1 MERIYDVVILGGGPA
16 GYTAALYAARG
27 GLDVLVIEKM
37 ANGGQMAQTDIIDN
51 YPGFDEGIAGH
62 ILGTKMAAGAQRFGA
77 EVLYDEVLGVELEG
91 KIKEIETYS
100 DKILAKSVIIAMGA
114 EPRELGVE
122 NEQRY
127 VGRGIHYCAH
137 CDGRFYKDKTVIV
150 VGGGNSAIGDALYLS
165 KLAKK
170 VYIVHRRNELRADKV
185 YNKALVEAENIEI
198 LWNSEVNGLF
208 ASMRVEGVVIRDTRD
223 GRVSRVDC
231 DGVFVSIGRSPST
244 KLFAGKLDIDKS
256 GYIIAGEDTKT
267 SVGGVF
273 AAGDIRTK
281 QLRQVITAASDGAVA
296 ANSAEHYLNNV

>member
-1 MERIYDVVILGGGPA
+1 MEHIYDVAILGGGPA

-27 GLDVLVIEKM
+27 GLNVLVIEKM

-62 ILGTKMAAGAQRFGA
+62 ILGAKMAAGAQRFGA
-77 EVLYDEVLGVELEG
+77 EVLYDEVLSVNLDG
-91 KIKEIETYS
+91 KIKEIEAYS
-100 DKILAKSVIIAMGA
+100 GKILAKSVIVAMGA

-122 NEQRY
+122 NEDRY
-127 VGRGIHYCAH
+127 IGRGVHYCAH
-137 CDGRFYKDKTVIV
+137 CDGRFYKDKTVVV

-185 YNKALVEAENIEI
+185 YNKALVEADNIEI
-198 LWNSEVNGLF
+198 LWNSEVKGLF

-244 KLFAGKLDIDKS
+244 KLFAGKIELDS
-256 GYIIAGEDTKT
+256 NGYIVAGEDTKT
-267 SVGGVF
+267 SIDGVF

-296 ANSAEHYLNNV
+296 ANSAEHYLNNI

>member
-27 GLDVLVIEKM
+27 GLDVLLIEKM
-37 ANGGQMAQTDIIDN
+37 ANGGQMVQTDIIDN

-62 ILGTKMAAGAQRFGA
+62 ILGAKMAAGAQRFGS
-77 EVLYDEVLGVELEG
+77 EVLYDEVLGVELDG

-100 DKILAKSVIIAMGA
+100 GKILARSVIIAMGA
-114 EPRELGVE
+114 EPRDLGIE

-137 CDGRFYKDKTVIV
+137 CDGRFYKDKIVVV

-185 YNKALVEAENIEI
+185 YNKALVEADNIEI
-198 LWNSEVNGLF
+198 LWNSEVKGLS
-208 ASMRVEGVVIRDTRD
+208 ASMRVDGVVIRDTRD

-231 DGVFVSIGRSPST
+231 DGVFVSIGRSPTT
-244 KLFAGKLDIDKS
+244 KLFAGKLNIDNS
-256 GYIIAGEDTKT
+256 GYIVAGEDTKT
-267 SVGGVF
+267 SVDGVF
-273 AAGDIRTK
+273 AAGDVRTK

-296 ANSAEHYLNNV
+296 ANSAEHYLNNI